1 MPANTSPIFVLT
13 PEVPTVRIT
22 TATTASDGSGAQFP
36 LITGGVNGTRIDAVR
51 FRNSQ
56 VALAASTAIVHRI
69 FYAPTSVTGSATSR
83 LIGEVATA
91 NATRTTAAIG
101 ATSIYVFDQPLI
113 MASGSVLHVCQSVY
127 ASAADQFDAMA
138 FAGDY

>member
-13 PEVPTVRIT
+13 PEVPVVRIT
-22 TATTASDGSGAQFP
+22 TATTQSDGSGAQFP
-36 LITGGVNGTRIDAVR
+36 LITGGANGTRVDAIR

-56 VALAASTAIVHRI
+56 FTLAASTAMVHRI
-69 FYAPTSVTGSATSR
+69 FYAPTSVTGAATSR

-91 NATRTTAAIG
+91 TATRTSAVIG

-113 MASGSVLHVCQSVY
+113 MTSGSVLHVCQSVY
-127 ASAADQFDAMA
+127 GGVQDQFDAMA